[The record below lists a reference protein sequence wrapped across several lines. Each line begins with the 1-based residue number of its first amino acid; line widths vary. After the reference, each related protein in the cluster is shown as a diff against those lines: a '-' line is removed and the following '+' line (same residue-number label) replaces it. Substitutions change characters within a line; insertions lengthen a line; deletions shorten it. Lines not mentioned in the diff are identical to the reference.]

1 MGKIKLYDPDK
12 KDLSFMQFGYLTS
25 IKKRFNYYEKKR
37 IDKRTKKYGNQRKH
51 TGIMGKYKSND
62 EKK

>member
-12 KDLSFMQFGYLTS
+12 NDTSFMQFGYLTS
-25 IKKRFNYYEKKR
+25 IKKRFNYYKKKR
-37 IDKRTKKYGNQRKH
+37 IDKRTKKYGNQRNH

>member
-1 MGKIKLYDPDK
+1 MAKVKLYDPDK
-12 KDLSFMQFGYLTS
+12 TDSSFMQFGYLTS
-25 IKKRFNYYEKKR
+25 IKKRFNYYKKKR

-51 TGIMGKYKSND
+51 NGLMGKYKSND

>member
-12 KDLSFMQFGYLTS
+12 NDTSFMQFGYLTS

-51 TGIMGKYKSND
+51 NGLMGKYKITNE
-62 EKK
+62 EK